1 MCESVSVERKMR
13 EMDVVLAS
21 ILDTGLGLVITSF
34 SY

>member
-1 MCESVSVERKMR
+1 MCESVSVESKMR